1 MKISLFFTLEV
12 RDKLCKALGFAGESP
27 IKLDPSQAPEDMPPI
42 IARGTSMDY
51 DIGQNPM
58 VFGEGDNKVAFREQ
72 FQGDRESGCF
82 EHISDVSLNC
92 QTSRARRSSEQDP
105 FDSLMAEV
113 KSLSNRDS
121 YANLADDFI
130 DEMAKMK

>member
-1 MKISLFFTLEV
+1 
-12 RDKLCKALGFAGESP
+12 
-27 IKLDPSQAPEDMPPI
+27 MPPI

-51 DIGQNPM
+51 DMRHNPL
-58 VFGEGDNKVAFREQ
+58 VFGEGENTVAFQEQ
-72 FQGDRESGCF
+72 FEGDRQSGCF

-92 QTSRARRSSEQDP
+92 EVSRTRRSSEQDP

-121 YANLADDFI
+121 YANLADELI